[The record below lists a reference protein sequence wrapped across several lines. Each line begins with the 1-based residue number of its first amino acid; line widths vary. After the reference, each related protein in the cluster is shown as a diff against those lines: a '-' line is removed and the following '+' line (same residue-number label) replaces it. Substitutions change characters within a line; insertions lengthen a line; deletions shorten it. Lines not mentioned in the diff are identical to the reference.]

1 MAGAGEV
8 VIVAATL
15 VALVVTYLVQN
26 RKLLLSR
33 SPTTNVSLKIESV
46 SFLAPRAI
54 QREARLLFL
63 YTTLLITPNIFTCA
77 ALFLPRQGPPGLLH
91 PDGQNRTPW
100 VPR

>member
-15 VALVVTYLVQN
+15 IALVVTYLVQN

-46 SFLAPRAI
+46 SFDFFAPTSLEPSYGK
-54 QREARLLFL
+54 QRR
-63 YTTLLITPNIFTCA
+63 
-77 ALFLPRQGPPGLLH
+77 
-91 PDGQNRTPW
+91 
-100 VPR
+100 